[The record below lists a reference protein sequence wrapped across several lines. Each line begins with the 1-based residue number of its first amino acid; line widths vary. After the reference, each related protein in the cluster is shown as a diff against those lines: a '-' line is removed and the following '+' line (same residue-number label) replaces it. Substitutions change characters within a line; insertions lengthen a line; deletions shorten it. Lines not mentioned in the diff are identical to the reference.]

1 MPDLDKLF
9 QAINRGKNKE
19 AVALTKEAIEGNVP
33 PQQILNQMIAAM
45 DDVGQRFQRNEAFVP
60 EMLIAARAMKESM
73 ALLEPLLVAAGIKPI
88 AKAIIGTVQG
98 DLHDIGKNLVAMMWK
113 GANFGVVDL
122 GTNVSPEKFVAAGFG
137 TERIPFMYNDFVI
150 VGPAS
155 DPAGIRGM
163 KSATAALKQ
172 ISEKL
177 STFVTR
183 GDKSGTHVAES
194 ELWTKAG
201 VKPAGAWYKV
211 YEKGSEGNVPTLRF
225 TSSAGSYTLIDR
237 ATYLSIQKEIK
248 LEILVEGDE
257 ELLNRISLI
266 PVNQNKFPHVN
277 QEDVTLFVRWLVSP
291 TKGQKIVAEF
301 GKERFGAALFFPDS
315 KEWHLNQKP

>member
-1 MPDLDKLF
+1 MKRPSVCM
-9 QAINRGKNKE
+9 IV
-19 AVALTKEAIEGNVP
+19 AVALLSICTTAYAEKGFI
-33 PQQILNQMIAAM
+33 
-45 DDVGQRFQRNEAFVP
+45 
-60 EMLIAARAMKESM
+60 MLASTIG
-73 ALLEPLLVAAGIKPI
+73 PIDAGIVGTLEDSFEKETGIRVRHVGAGTGEALKI
-88 AKAIIGTVQG
+88 AEKGSI
-98 DLHDIGKNLVAMMWK
+98 DLVMVHARSLE
-113 GANFGVVDL
+113 
-122 GTNVSPEKFVAAGFG
+122 EKFVAAGFG

-150 VGPAS
+150 VGPSS
-155 DPAGIRGM
+155 DPAGVRGM
-163 KSATAALKQ
+163 KSAAAALKQ
-172 ISEKL
+172 IAEK
-177 STFVTR
+177 SAPFVTR
-183 GDKSGTHVAES
+183 GDKSGTHISES

-257 ELLNRISLI
+257 DLLNRISLI

-277 QEDVTLFVRWLVSP
+277 LEDVTLFVRWLVSP

-301 GKERFGAALFFPDS
+301 GKERFGAALFFRDS
-315 KEWHLNQKP
+315 KEWHLKQKP

>member
-1 MPDLDKLF
+1 MKRPSVCM
-9 QAINRGKNKE
+9 IV
-19 AVALTKEAIEGNVP
+19 AVALLSICTTAYAEKGFI
-33 PQQILNQMIAAM
+33 
-45 DDVGQRFQRNEAFVP
+45 
-60 EMLIAARAMKESM
+60 MLASTIG
-73 ALLEPLLVAAGIKPI
+73 PIDAGIVGTLEDSFEKETGIRVRHVGAGTGEALKI
-88 AKAIIGTVQG
+88 AEKGSI
-98 DLHDIGKNLVAMMWK
+98 DLVMVHARSLE
-113 GANFGVVDL
+113 
-122 GTNVSPEKFVAAGFG
+122 EKFVAAGFG

-150 VGPAS
+150 VGPSS
-155 DPAGIRGM
+155 DPAGVRGM
-163 KSATAALKQ
+163 KSAAAALKQ
-172 ISEKL
+172 IAEK
-177 STFVTR
+177 SAPFVTR
-183 GDKSGTHVAES
+183 GDKSGTHISES

-211 YEKGSEGNVPTLRF
+211 YEKGSEGNIPTLRF

-257 ELLNRISLI
+257 DLLNRISLI

-277 QEDVTLFVRWLVSP
+277 LEDVTLFVRWLVSP

-315 KEWHLNQKP
+315 KEWHLKQKP

>member
-1 MPDLDKLF
+1 MKRPSLCM
-9 QAINRGKNKE
+9 IV
-19 AVALTKEAIEGNVP
+19 VA
-33 PQQILNQMIAAM
+33 
-45 DDVGQRFQRNEAFVP
+45 
-60 EMLIAARAMKESM
+60 
-73 ALLEPLLVAAGIKPI
+73 ALLSICTTAYAEKGFIMLASTIGPIDAGIVTALEDGFEKETGI
-88 AKAIIGTVQG
+88 RVRHVGAGTGEALKISEKGSIDLVMVHAKS
-98 DLHDIGKNLVAMMWK
+98 LE
-113 GANFGVVDL
+113 
-122 GTNVSPEKFVAAGFG
+122 EKFIAAGFG

-150 VGPAS
+150 VGPSS

-163 KSATAALKQ
+163 KSATTALKQ
-172 ISEKL
+172 IAEK
-177 STFVTR
+177 SAPFVTR

-194 ELWTKAG
+194 DLWTKAG

-257 ELLNRISLI
+257 TLLNRISLI

>member
-1 MPDLDKLF
+1 MKRPSLF
-9 QAINRGKNKE
+9 ITV
-19 AVALTKEAIEGNVP
+19 AVALLSICTTAYAEKGFI
-33 PQQILNQMIAAM
+33 
-45 DDVGQRFQRNEAFVP
+45 
-60 EMLIAARAMKESM
+60 MLASTIG
-73 ALLEPLLVAAGIKPI
+73 PIDAGIVGTLEDSFEKETGIRVRHVGAGTGEALKI
-88 AKAIIGTVQG
+88 AEKGSI
-98 DLHDIGKNLVAMMWK
+98 DLVMVHARSLE
-113 GANFGVVDL
+113 
-122 GTNVSPEKFVAAGFG
+122 EKFVAAGFG

-150 VGPAS
+150 VGPSS
-155 DPAGIRGM
+155 DPAGVRGM
-163 KSATAALKQ
+163 KSAAAALKQ
-172 ISEKL
+172 IAEK
-177 STFVTR
+177 SAPFVTR
-183 GDKSGTHVAES
+183 GDKSGTHISES

-237 ATYLSIQKEIK
+237 ATCLSIQKEIK

-257 ELLNRISLI
+257 DLLNRISLI

-315 KEWHLNQKP
+315 KEWHLKQKP

>member
-1 MPDLDKLF
+1 MKRLI
-9 QAINRGKNKE
+9 AV
-19 AVALTKEAIEGNVP
+19 VALLGICTT
-33 PQQILNQMIAAM
+33 AAYAEK
-45 DDVGQRFQRNEAFVP
+45 GFI
-60 EMLIAARAMKESM
+60 MLASTIG
-73 ALLEPLLVAAGIKPI
+73 PIDAGIVSALEDSFEKETGI
-88 AKAIIGTVQG
+88 RVRHVGAGTGEALKISEKGSIDLVMVHAKS
-98 DLHDIGKNLVAMMWK
+98 LE
-113 GANFGVVDL
+113 
-122 GTNVSPEKFVAAGFG
+122 EKFVASGFG

-150 VGPAS
+150 VGSSS

-172 ISEKL
+172 IAEK
-177 STFVTR
+177 SSPFVTR

-257 ELLNRISLI
+257 VLLNRISLI
-266 PVNQNKFPHVN
+266 PVSQKKFPLVN
-277 QEDVTLFVRWLVSP
+277 SEDAALFVNWLSSP

-315 KEWHLNQKP
+315 KEWHLQQKQ

>member
-1 MPDLDKLF
+1 MKRPSLCM
-9 QAINRGKNKE
+9 IV
-19 AVALTKEAIEGNVP
+19 VA
-33 PQQILNQMIAAM
+33 
-45 DDVGQRFQRNEAFVP
+45 
-60 EMLIAARAMKESM
+60 
-73 ALLEPLLVAAGIKPI
+73 ALLSICTTAYAEKGFIMLASTIGPIDAGIVTALEDGFEKETGI
-88 AKAIIGTVQG
+88 RVRHVGAGTGEALKISEKGSIDLVMVHAKS
-98 DLHDIGKNLVAMMWK
+98 LE
-113 GANFGVVDL
+113 
-122 GTNVSPEKFVAAGFG
+122 EKFIAAGFG

-150 VGPAS
+150 VGPSS

-172 ISEKL
+172 IAEK
-177 STFVTR
+177 SAPFVTR

-257 ELLNRISLI
+257 ALLNRISLI
-266 PVNQNKFPHVN
+266 PVNQNKFPQVN
-277 QEDVTLFVRWLVSP
+277 GEDVALFTRWLTSP

-301 GKERFGAALFFPDS
+301 GKDRFGAALFFPDS
-315 KEWHLNQKP
+315 KEWHLQQKP

>member
-1 MPDLDKLF
+1 MKRPSLF
-9 QAINRGKNKE
+9 ITV
-19 AVALTKEAIEGNVP
+19 AVALLSICTTAYAEKGFI
-33 PQQILNQMIAAM
+33 
-45 DDVGQRFQRNEAFVP
+45 
-60 EMLIAARAMKESM
+60 MLASTIG
-73 ALLEPLLVAAGIKPI
+73 PIDAGIVGTLEDSFEKETGIRVRHVGAGTGEALKI
-88 AKAIIGTVQG
+88 AEKGSI
-98 DLHDIGKNLVAMMWK
+98 DLVMVHARSLE
-113 GANFGVVDL
+113 
-122 GTNVSPEKFVAAGFG
+122 EKFVAAGFG

-150 VGPAS
+150 VGPSS
-155 DPAGIRGM
+155 DPAGVRGM
-163 KSATAALKQ
+163 KSAAAALKQ
-172 ISEKL
+172 IAEK
-177 STFVTR
+177 SAPFVTR
-183 GDKSGTHVAES
+183 GDKSGTHISES

-257 ELLNRISLI
+257 DLLNRISLI

-277 QEDVTLFVRWLVSP
+277 LEDVTLFVRWLVSP

-315 KEWHLNQKP
+315 KEWHLKQKP

>member
-1 MPDLDKLF
+1 MKRPSLCM
-9 QAINRGKNKE
+9 IV
-19 AVALTKEAIEGNVP
+19 VA
-33 PQQILNQMIAAM
+33 
-45 DDVGQRFQRNEAFVP
+45 
-60 EMLIAARAMKESM
+60 
-73 ALLEPLLVAAGIKPI
+73 ALLSICTTAFAEKGFIMLASTIGPIDAGIVSALEDGFEKETGI
-88 AKAIIGTVQG
+88 RVRHVGAGTGEALKISEKGSIDLVMVHAKS
-98 DLHDIGKNLVAMMWK
+98 LE
-113 GANFGVVDL
+113 
-122 GTNVSPEKFVAAGFG
+122 EKFIAAGFG

-150 VGPAS
+150 VGPPS
-155 DPAGIRGM
+155 DPAGVRGM

-172 ISEKL
+172 IAEK
-177 STFVTR
+177 SAPFVTR
-183 GDKSGTHVAES
+183 GDKSGTHIAES
-194 ELWTKAG
+194 ELWAKAG

-257 ELLNRISLI
+257 ALLNRISLI

-301 GKERFGAALFFPDS
+301 GKDRFGAALFFPDS
-315 KEWHLNQKP
+315 KEWHLQQKP

>member
-1 MPDLDKLF
+1 MKRPS
-9 QAINRGKNKE
+9 ICIIVV
-19 AVALTKEAIEGNVP
+19 VALLSICTT
-33 PQQILNQMIAAM
+33 
-45 DDVGQRFQRNEAFVP
+45 AFA
-60 EMLIAARAMKESM
+60 EKGFIMLASTIG
-73 ALLEPLLVAAGIKPI
+73 PIDAGIVSALEDGFEKETGI
-88 AKAIIGTVQG
+88 RVRHVGAGTGEALKISEKGSIDLVMVHAKS
-98 DLHDIGKNLVAMMWK
+98 LE
-113 GANFGVVDL
+113 
-122 GTNVSPEKFVAAGFG
+122 EKFIAAGFG

-150 VGPAS
+150 VGPSS

-172 ISEKL
+172 IAEK
-177 STFVTR
+177 SSPFVTR

-201 VKPAGAWYKV
+201 VKPAGAWYKI

-257 ELLNRISLI
+257 ALLNRISLI
-266 PVNQNKFPHVN
+266 PVNQNKFPQVN
-277 QEDVTLFVRWLVSP
+277 GEDVALFTRWLTSP
-291 TKGQKIVAEF
+291 AKGQKIVAEF

-315 KEWHLNQKP
+315 KEWHLQQKK